1 MNNTKT
7 WLALFFLT
15 MALSACSTLDK
26 NKTSGV
32 NEPSEQNQY
41 ALEVGHKVLAVQ
53 AALENP
59 EQPASIEAVKALGL
73 DSRHYVMVRGWLVQ
87 ELRSAESWQETST
100 YQTSLAYKNAT
111 DKRASALRLMIRAI
125 DLE

>member
-7 WLALFFLT
+7 WLALFFIAT
-15 MALSACSTLDK
+15 LSACSTLDK

-53 AALENP
+53 AALEKP
-59 EQPASIEAVKALGL
+59 EEPASIEAVKALGL